1 MEAYQITVSN
11 VALFILIPL
20 ATEQIIEHVMHI
32 IFIQEM
38 RTVGSVNVFSGFL

>member
-1 MEAYQITVSN
+1 MEAVSN

-20 ATEQIIEHVMHI
+20 ATEQIIEHMHI

-38 RTVGSVNVFSGFL
+38 WALGFVNVFSGFL